1 MTLYRLPPGAILI
14 ADEDAAACLYAIE
27 TTQRTRRRNG
37 LPPLASLARLHAAL
51 TAPGHA
57 DTPDEPPGEA
67 DTVTTRDAAALL
79 RCSER
84 TARRLA
90 PKLGGRNIGGRW
102 LLDRHA
108 VAEHLQGATA
118 QNGTTR

>member
-1 MTLYRLPPGAILI
+1 MSVADDKNGSLLLVLEPVAGEDPTAGGSLLDEGTRIAAQMGVETRLVTWEAQPDPDL
-14 ADEDAAACLYAIE
+14 E
-27 TTQRTRRRNG
+27 
-37 LPPLASLARLHAAL
+37 AL
-51 TAPGHA
+51 
-57 DTPDEPPGEA
+57 
-67 DTVTTRDAAALL
+67 AALL
-79 RCSER
+79 AQAAER
-84 TARRLA
+84 MRPAAVLLADSDTARRLA